1 MSILVKDYGVTKD
14 GEQVKQYI
22 LENANGV
29 KAVLLNYGAVVS
41 ELHVP
46 DKEGKLRDVVWATK
60 SWRLRGECSQSGRC
74 DWTEC
79 EPDRG
84 CTGNNCRKDL

>member
-41 ELHVP
+41 
-46 DKEGKLRDVVWATK
+46 GT
-60 SWRLRGECSQSGRC
+60 
-74 DWTEC
+74 
-79 EPDRG
+79 
-84 CTGNNCRKDL
+84 

>member
-1 MSILVKDYGVTKD
+1 MSMMDIEAFFSHIKDAENGGRELMSILVKDYGVTKD

-46 DKEGKLRDVVWATK
+46 DKEGKLRDVVWGYEK
-60 SWRLRGECSQSGRC
+60 LDG
-74 DWTEC
+74 
-79 EPDRG
+79 
-84 CTGNNCRKDL
+84 